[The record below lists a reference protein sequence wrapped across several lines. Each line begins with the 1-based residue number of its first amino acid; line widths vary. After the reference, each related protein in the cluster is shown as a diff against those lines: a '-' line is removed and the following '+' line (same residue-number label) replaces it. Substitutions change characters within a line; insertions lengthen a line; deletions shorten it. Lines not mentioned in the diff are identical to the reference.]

1 MTVYMIKTSRRDEK
15 GNDMPIFNLSHIV
28 HESNMS

>member
-1 MTVYMIKTSRRDEK
+1 MTMYFIKTSRRDEK
-15 GNDMPIFNLSHIV
+15 GDDMPIFNLSHIV